1 MGIYS
6 IFDVFRALVTS
17 IDGINAL
24 LWVIVFLVK
33 FFDPA
38 IFGEGSLNPWNY
50 LLFALIIIIMFIR
63 LRSDCHEKKYF
74 HVGSFVSVTVFSL
87 IFVGR

>member
-6 IFDVFRALVTS
+6 IVDVFRVLVTS
-17 IDGINAL
+17 IDGFNAL
-24 LWVIVFLVK
+24 LWVIVFIVK
-33 FFDPA
+33 FFNPD
-38 IFGEGSLNPWNY
+38 FYGEGSLNSWNY
-50 LLFALIIIIMFIR
+50 LLFALIVIIMFIR

-74 HVGSFVSVTVFSL
+74 HLGSFVSVTVFSL